1 MGTTAQEAHVIAS
14 LISLQTPALCS
25 ILHCALYLVFFQSL
39 HILTPKTSLKG
50 RTEISAQVFGVPIS
64 LPTNFG
70 CIPEMG
76 ETEPDLTYHKPTP
89 TFQRDLEKAGST
101 DRLNVFRE
109 QVGISDVIE
118 LGPRVSKRPAP
129 NIGIYNRVATEERKA
144 KLQYYVSAL
153 VINLC
158 LLSQVVLASALTALG
173 AGNGSH
179 TQITA
184 LGAANTVVAAILTF
198 TKGSGLPNRLRQYQ
212 CTLRKVREYIEQ
224 RERDFAQL
232 DCQLDLH
239 HEMNIIKEMYEQARV
254 NDENN
259 DPGTYHNPTAAST
272 ANGPLASKTIT
283 DEPSSTVFPKLHQ
296 PASRVAPESAPA
308 VAPHVSPTNL
318 PKTKDD
324 LPPGDSTQSDGVD
337 GSATDVRLTVPF
349 K

>member
-1 MGTTAQEAHVIAS
+1 
-14 LISLQTPALCS
+14 
-25 ILHCALYLVFFQSL
+25 
-39 HILTPKTSLKG
+39 
-50 RTEISAQVFGVPIS
+50 
-64 LPTNFG
+64 
-70 CIPEMG
+70 MG
-76 ETEPDLTYHKPTP
+76 ETEPELTYHKPTP
-89 TFQRDLEKAGST
+89 TFHPDLEKAGST

-129 NIGIYNRVATEERKA
+129 NIGIYNRVATEEHKA

-153 VINLC
+153 VINAC

-184 LGAANTVVAAILTF
+184 LGAANTVIAAILTF

-232 DCQLDLH
+232 DCQLDLD
-239 HEMNIIKEMYEQARV
+239 HEMKIIKEMYEQARV

-272 ANGPLASKTIT
+272 ANGPLAGKTIRSQ
-283 DEPSSTVFPKLHQ
+283 PSSLGPELYQ
-296 PASRVAPESAPA
+296 PASRIVPASARA
-308 VAPHVSPTNL
+308 AAPHDSPTN
-318 PKTKDD
+318 PPRMEDD
-324 LPPGDSTQSDGVD
+324 LPHSDPTQSDGAD
-337 GSATDVRLTVPF
+337 RSATDVRLPVLV
-349 K
+349 

>member
-1 MGTTAQEAHVIAS
+1 MS
-14 LISLQTPALCS
+14 
-25 ILHCALYLVFFQSL
+25 
-39 HILTPKTSLKG
+39 
-50 RTEISAQVFGVPIS
+50 S
-64 LPTNFG
+64 LPLSLTTNFG
-70 CIPEMG
+70 CVSKMG
-76 ETEPDLTYHKPTP
+76 ESETELTYHKPTP
-89 TFQRDLEKAGST
+89 TFQPDLEKAGSI

-118 LGPRVSKRPAP
+118 MGPRASKRPAP
-129 NIGIYNRVATEERKA
+129 NIGIYNRVATEEHKA
-144 KLQYYVSAL
+144 KLQYYASAL

-184 LGAANTVVAAILTF
+184 LGAANTVIAAILTF

-232 DCQLDLH
+232 DCQLDLD
-239 HEMNIIKEMYEQARV
+239 HEMQVIKGMYEQARV

-272 ANGPLASKTIT
+272 ANGPLAGKIRAE
-283 DEPSSTVFPKLHQ
+283 EPSSTLSPELHQ
-296 PASRVAPESAPA
+296 PASRIAPASARA
-308 VAPHVSPTNL
+308 VAPRVSPTN
-318 PKTKDD
+318 PPRTEDD
-324 LPPGDSTQSDGVD
+324 LPHGDPTQADGAD
-337 GSATDVRLTVPF
+337 RSATDVRLTVPV

>member
-1 MGTTAQEAHVIAS
+1 
-14 LISLQTPALCS
+14 
-25 ILHCALYLVFFQSL
+25 
-39 HILTPKTSLKG
+39 
-50 RTEISAQVFGVPIS
+50 
-64 LPTNFG
+64 
-70 CIPEMG
+70 MG
-76 ETEPDLTYHKPTP
+76 ETEPELTYHKPTP
-89 TFQRDLEKAGST
+89 TFHRDLEKAGST

-118 LGPRVSKRPAP
+118 LGPRASKRPAT
-129 NIGIYNRVATEERKA
+129 NIGIYNRVATEEHKA

-153 VINLC
+153 VINAC

-232 DCQLDLH
+232 DCQLDLD
-239 HEMNIIKEMYEQARV
+239 HEMKIIKEMYEQARV

-272 ANGPLASKTIT
+272 ANRPLAAGKTRA
-283 DEPSSTVFPKLHQ
+283 DEPSSTLFPELHQ
-296 PASRVAPESAPA
+296 PASRMASASARA
-308 VAPHVSPTNL
+308 VAPDISPTNL
-318 PKTKDD
+318 PKTEDD
-324 LPPGDSTQSDGVD
+324 LPHGDPTQSDGAD
-337 GSATDVRLTVPF
+337 RSATDVRLTIPI

>member
-1 MGTTAQEAHVIAS
+1 MS
-14 LISLQTPALCS
+14 
-25 ILHCALYLVFFQSL
+25 
-39 HILTPKTSLKG
+39 
-50 RTEISAQVFGVPIS
+50 
-64 LPTNFG
+64 
-70 CIPEMG
+70 
-76 ETEPDLTYHKPTP
+76 ETEPELTYHKPTP
-89 TFQRDLEKAGST
+89 TFHRDLEKAGST

-118 LGPRVSKRPAP
+118 SGPRASKRPAP

-153 VINLC
+153 VINVC

-232 DCQLDLH
+232 DCQLDLD
-239 HEMNIIKEMYEQARV
+239 HEMKIIKEMYEQARV

-259 DPGTYHNPTAAST
+259 DPSTYHNPTAAST
-272 ANGPLASKTIT
+272 ANGPLAGKTIA
-283 DEPSSTVFPKLHQ
+283 DGPSSTIFPELHQ
-296 PASRVAPESAPA
+296 PASRMAPASASA

-318 PKTKDD
+318 PKTEDD
-324 LPPGDSTQSDGVD
+324 LPHGDPTQSDGAD
-337 GSATDVRLTVPF
+337 RSATDVRLPVPL